1 MDSSQSPPLNDQRHK
16 DDVVP
21 IVTKEGSTAEE
32 AQFGGPARN
41 SDRLVSMTEPPI
53 GVDIAAELTAPPPDA
68 GPQPAAVAT
77 SPKLIKHLEALAR
90 DFAVRQNGVRDSSDQ
105 CIETVQEGSSFSAG
119 LRAVEPPTDKALIGR
134 RTFFIAASFFMAA
147 LIGVGATFAWQFH
160 SVSINKPPNAL
171 DVAVEQSGSTAAGQ
185 VSAENAAL
193 QQPAPVTQIAP
204 APSATATSPELVQQ
218 LEVVK
223 RDLAVVR
230 RSVEE
235 LAAKQEQ
242 FEQLAAAQRQ
252 LAAQQ
257 EQMAQTIAK
266 LQVIE
271 QNIRR
276 KMSPPPVSRAVP
288 TTPRRNALRDEAPR
302 EPAAQLSPAPPP
314 EPALRPPLPVPR

>member
-16 DDVVP
+16 DDVIP

-77 SPKLIKHLEALAR
+77 SPKLFKQLEALAR
-90 DFAVRQNGVRDSSDQ
+90 HFAVRQNGVRNSSDQ
-105 CIETVQEGSSFSAG
+105 YVDTVQEGSSFG
-119 LRAVEPPTDKALIGR
+119 LVEPPIDKPLIGR
-134 RTFFIAASFFMAA
+134 RTFFTAASFFMAA

-160 SVSINKPPNAL
+160 SVSISKPSKVL
-171 DVAVEQSGSTAAGQ
+171 DIAVEQSGSTAAGQ
-185 VSAENAAL
+185 VSAENASL

-223 RDLAVVR
+223 RDLAVMR

-235 LAAKQEQ
+235 LAAKQEE

-266 LQVIE
+266 LQAIE

-288 TTPRRNALRDEAPR
+288 TTPRRNARRDDAPS
-302 EPAAQLSPAPPP
+302 EPAAQLSPHP
-314 EPALRPPLPVPR
+314 EPPLRPPLPVPQ

>member
-16 DDVVP
+16 DDVIP

-32 AQFGGPARN
+32 AQFGGAARN

-53 GVDIAAELTAPPPDA
+53 GVDIAAELAAPPPDA

-77 SPKLIKHLEALAR
+77 SPKLFKQLEALAG
-90 DFAVRQNGVRDSSDQ
+90 DFAVRQNGVRNSSDQ
-105 CIETVQEGSSFSAG
+105 YIETVQEGSSFG
-119 LRAVEPPTDKALIGR
+119 IWAVEPPIDKPLISR
-134 RTFFIAASFFMAA
+134 RTFFTAASFFMAA

-160 SVSINKPPNAL
+160 SVSINKPPKVL
-171 DVAVEQSGSTAAGQ
+171 DIAVEQSGSTADGQ
-185 VSAENAAL
+185 VSAENASL
-193 QQPAPVTQIAP
+193 QQPAPVIQIAP

-223 RDLAVVR
+223 RDLAVVW
-230 RSVEE
+230 RSVEK
-235 LAAKQEQ
+235 LAAKQEE

-266 LQVIE
+266 LQAIE

-288 TTPRRNALRDEAPR
+288 ATPRRNALRDDAR
-302 EPAAQLSPAPPP
+302 STEPAAQLSPAPP

>member
-16 DDVVP
+16 DDGVP

-77 SPKLIKHLEALAR
+77 SSKFIKQLEALAR

-105 CIETVQEGSSFSAG
+105 GIATAQEGSSFSAG
-119 LRAVEPPTDKALIGR
+119 LRAVEPSIDKPLIGR
-134 RTFFIAASFFMAA
+134 RTCFTAASCFIVA

-160 SVSINKPPNAL
+160 SVSISKPPNAL

-185 VSAENAAL
+185 VSVENVAL
-193 QQPAPVTQIAP
+193 PQSAPVTQTAP

-242 FEQLAAAQRQ
+242 FEQLAAAQTQ

-271 QNIRR
+271 QNTRR
-276 KMSPPPVSRAVP
+276 KISPPPVSRAV
-288 TTPRRNALRDEAPR
+288 TTPRRNALRDDAPP
-302 EPAAQLSPAPPP
+302 ESAAQLSPAPHP
-314 EPALRPPLPVPR
+314 EPAPRPPLPVPQ

>member
-16 DDVVP
+16 DDVIP

-53 GVDIAAELTAPPPDA
+53 GVDIAVELTAPPPDA
-68 GPQPAAVAT
+68 APQPAAVAT
-77 SPKLIKHLEALAR
+77 SPKLFKQLEALAR
-90 DFAVRQNGVRDSSDQ
+90 DFAVRQNGVRNSSDQ
-105 CIETVQEGSSFSAG
+105 YIDTVQEGSSFG
-119 LRAVEPPTDKALIGR
+119 LRTVEPPIDKPLIGR
-134 RTFFIAASFFMAA
+134 RTFFTAASFFMAA

-160 SVSINKPPNAL
+160 SVSINKPPKVL

-193 QQPAPVTQIAP
+193 QQLAPATQITP

-230 RSVEE
+230 RRVEE
-235 LAAKQEQ
+235 LAAKQEE

-266 LQVIE
+266 LQAME

-288 TTPRRNALRDEAPR
+288 TTPRRNARRDDAPS
-302 EPAAQLSPAPPP
+302 EPAAQLSPHP
-314 EPALRPPLPVPR
+314 EPQLRPPLPVPR

>member
-1 MDSSQSPPLNDQRHK
+1 MRDRNRPPSHL
-16 DDVVP
+16 
-21 IVTKEGSTAEE
+21 
-32 AQFGGPARN
+32 
-41 SDRLVSMTEPPI
+41 L
-53 GVDIAAELTAPPPDA
+53 L
-68 GPQPAAVAT
+68 
-77 SPKLIKHLEALAR
+77 KLIKQLEALAR
-90 DFAVRQNGVRDSSDQ
+90 DFAVRQNGVRDLSAQ

-134 RTFFIAASFFMAA
+134 RTFFIAASFFMVA
-147 LIGVGATFAWQFH
+147 LIGVGATFAWQFR
-160 SVSINKPPNAL
+160 SVSINKPYAL
-171 DVAVEQSGSTAAGQ
+171 DVAAEQSGSTAAGR

-276 KMSPPPVSRAVP
+276 KMSPPHCIPGGP
-288 TTPRRNALRDEAPR
+288 HHT
-302 EPAAQLSPAPPP
+302 AQKCAKG
-314 EPALRPPLPVPR
+314 